1 LITFMRAEPLAKLE
15 FLDLTRGGP
24 LDRTEDELAREFEFG
39 EPLPAEFKH
48 LVRCDPAVM
57 PFL

>member
-1 LITFMRAEPLAKLE
+1 MHAEPLAKLE